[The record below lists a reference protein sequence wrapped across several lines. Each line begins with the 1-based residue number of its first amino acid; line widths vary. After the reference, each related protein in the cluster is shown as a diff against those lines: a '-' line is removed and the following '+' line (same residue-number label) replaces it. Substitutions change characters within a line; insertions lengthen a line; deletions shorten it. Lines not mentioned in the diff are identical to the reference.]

1 MLHNMTI
8 RMRLFLSFGMM
19 TAFIILVGLFAIYQ
33 MKTLSELTEELY
45 KHPFTV
51 SNTIRDINLNIVRMH
66 RSMKD
71 VALSTTHEELTAATN
86 KVDSYEKETLE
97 SFKILYERFLGDKKD
112 ISTLEELFIDWKP
125 LRDQVIQLVKNNQR
139 HEAAAITKNKGYL
152 HIQKLEEQVHKV
164 EEFANSK
171 AISFMA
177 KVEVEKQSSKE
188 LLLYCMGFFII
199 ISIVITRLIS
209 KLINN
214 SLAHGITIS
223 QEISKGNLN
232 NEIITHSKNEIG
244 QLLLSLD
251 SMQTQLRERIENDK
265 RIADEALRIS
275 SALDSVSTNVLI
287 IDNHYT
293 VIYANEAAMTLFST
307 EQDKIRKGLPDFN
320 AATLVGSSID
330 IFHKNP
336 EHQRHLIGNLTTAF
350 RITINMGDM
359 VVDTIINP
367 VINAQGE
374 RLGSVAEF
382 MNRTAEIA
390 TEEEINQVMHAASQ
404 GDVSRR
410 INIADNSK
418 SGFFKNFSES
428 INGIMDINQGMLD
441 DTMRVFSAMAKGNL
455 TEGIDSHYLGS
466 FEQLKN
472 DANTTVAQLTKIIK
486 VIKQAADAVNVA
498 AMEISQGNISL
509 NQRTEEQAAS
519 LEETA
524 ASMEE
529 MTSTVQQNAENAR
542 QAKKLASQA
551 QQYAEQGGTVVGDA
565 ADAMQE
571 IASSSKKVADIIGVI
586 DDIAFQTNLLA
597 LNAAVEA
604 ARAGEQGRGFAVVA
618 SEVRNLAQRSAA
630 AAKEIKTLIQE
641 SVVKVSDGTKLA
653 NRSGE
658 TLQDIMLAVKKV
670 SDIVAEIAAAS
681 QEQSAGIH
689 QVNKAVTQMDEMT
702 QQNAALVEEATSAS
716 EAMRE
721 QALGLKKQV
730 MFFHLGEEENE
741 SLPPS
746 PPPIVTVQARTSSLK
761 TTTPSSIVAPQIH
774 DKDDNQDW
782 EDF

>member
-125 LRDQVIQLVKNNQR
+125 IRDQVIQLVNSSQR

-152 HIQKLEEQVHKV
+152 HIQKLEEQAHKV
-164 EEFANSK
+164 EEFANNK